1 MIMLTRRGKEEEEK
15 RRWLKDEDYACDKTK
30 YGGSGSGVG
39 GSCSNGMVGKNGM
52 IIMVWLYDTDTGV
65 GDASDNDN
73 GKEGDENIIYD
84 DVGSHDDDDDDDDND
99 DDDDD
104 DDGYNNVVRSRL
116 FNTTR
121 RHLSKGDAVHN
132 NQDRERSNLEA
143 EAGGWKVKP
152 FLS

>member
-1 MIMLTRRGKEEEEK
+1 
-15 RRWLKDEDYACDKTK
+15 
-30 YGGSGSGVG
+30 
-39 GSCSNGMVGKNGM
+39 
-52 IIMVWLYDTDTGV
+52 MVWWYDTDTGV

-73 GKEGDENIIYD
+73 GKEGDENIISD
-84 DVGSHDDDDDDDDND
+84 DFDID